1 MPKHLTITCVNDNK
15 KYSFPAGTDLL
26 TISKKVKPNLK
37 FPPIGAK
44 VNNEVQEL
52 SYEIFNPKH
61 IEFVDISEPLGLRM
75 YKRSLTFVLIKAFN
89 ERFPNAKLKISHS
102 VSRGLYCEI
111 EGLDGIIYADD
122 VEKIKARMK
131 EIITADIP
139 FIREEVYND
148 DAIEIY
154 RKNGQEDKCKLFQNR
169 KLMYTSVY
177 HLDDTVDYFYGYL
190 APSTGYLNVFDLI
203 KHHEGM
209 LLCFPSQENPN
220 LLEEQKKEE
229 KIFEIFSEHKK
240 WAKILGVENVGNLNE
255 LIDNKRIGEII
266 KISEALHEKRI
277 ANIADQICSQ
287 KDKVKLVLISGPS
300 SSGKTSFCK
309 RLSIQLQVLGFK
321 TMLISLDDYFV
332 ERDETPL
339 DENGE
344 FDFECL
350 EAIDTKL
357 FNKCMLALMNGEE
370 VELPKF
376 DFAQGKKLYNGKKT
390 QIKNGTVFIVEGI
403 HGLNPGLSKLI
414 NDDLKFKIYV
424 SALTQISIDN
434 HNRIPTTDNRLLR
447 RMVRDYK
454 YRGYSAMDTIKRWPS
469 VRRGEEKH
477 IFTFQ
482 EEANAIFNSALL
494 YEIAVLKRHAMP
506 ILNEVPQ
513 MSPHFTESRRLIKF
527 LSYFADVPENVEK
540 EIPPTSIIREF
551 LGGSSFK
558 Y

>member
-15 KYSFPAGTDLL
+15 KYSFPAGTDLF
-26 TISKKVKPNLK
+26 TISKKIKHNLQ

-44 VNNEVQEL
+44 VNNELQEL

-61 IEFVDISEPLGLRM
+61 IEFIDITESIGMRM

-89 ERFPNAKLKISHS
+89 ERFPNATLKISHS

-122 VEKIKARMK
+122 VEKLKSRMTEIIKA
-131 EIITADIP
+131 DIC
-139 FIREEVYND
+139 FVREEVYNE
-148 DAIEIY
+148 DAIEIF
-154 RKNGQEDKCKLFQNR
+154 RKHNQEDKCKLFQNR

-209 LLCFPSQENPN
+209 LLCFPSQDNPN
-220 LLEEQKKEE
+220 VLEEQKKEE

-255 LIDNKRIGEII
+255 LIDNKKIGEII

-277 ANIADQICSQ
+277 AHIADQICSQ

-332 ERDETPL
+332 EREETPL

-350 EAIDTKL
+350 EAIDTQL

-403 HGLNPGLSKLI
+403 HGLNPGLSKMI

>member
-1 MPKHLTITCVNDNK
+1 MRKQLKITCVNDNK
-15 KYSFPAGTDLL
+15 TYFFSAGTDLN
-26 TISKKVKPNLK
+26 TISKKIKLK
-37 FPPIGAK
+37 LKYPPIGAK
-44 VNNEVQEL
+44 VNNELQEL

-61 IEFVDISEPLGLRM
+61 IEFIDISEPIGLRM

-89 ERFPNAKLKISHS
+89 ERFTKATLKISHS

-122 VEKIKARMK
+122 VEKIKTRMQ
-131 EIITADIP
+131 EIIDSDIP
-139 FIREEVYND
+139 FIREEVYNE

-154 RKNGQEDKCKLFQNR
+154 RKNNQEDKCKLFQNR

-177 HLDDTVDYFYGYL
+177 YLDDTVDYFYGYL
-190 APSTGYLNVFDLI
+190 LPSTGYLNIFDLI

-209 LLCFPSQENPN
+209 LLCFPSQDNPKV
-220 LLEEQKKEE
+220 LEEQKKEE
-229 KIFEIFSEHKK
+229 KIFEIFKEHKK
-240 WAKILGVENVGNLNE
+240 WAKILGVDNVGNLNE
-255 LIDNKRIGEII
+255 LIDNKKIGEIV

-277 ANIADQICSQ
+277 AQIADQICGDR
-287 KDKVKLVLISGPS
+287 DKVKLVLISGPS

-309 RLSIQLQVLGFK
+309 RLSIQLQVIGFK

-332 ERDETPL
+332 EREQTPQ
-339 DENGE
+339 EVNGD

-350 EAIDTKL
+350 EAIDTEL
-357 FNKCMLALMNGEE
+357 FNKCMIALMNGEE

-376 DFAQGKKLYNGKKT
+376 DFAKGKKVFTGKKT
-390 QIKNGTVFIVEGI
+390 QINNGTLFIVEGI
-403 HGLNPGLSKLI
+403 HGLNPGLTKMI
-414 NDDLKFKIYV
+414 NDDVKFKIYV

-454 YRGYSAMDTIKRWPS
+454 YRGYSANDTIKRWPS

-482 EEANAIFNSALL
+482 EESNAIFNSALL
-494 YEIAVLKRHAMP
+494 YEIAVLKRHALP
-506 ILNEVPQ
+506 I
-513 MSPHFTESRRLIKF
+513 
-527 LSYFADVPENVEK
+527 EK